1 MKSISLFKDKIFKNN
16 IAKNFLV
23 VFLGDG
29 FSSVLTLL
37 NLSIMI
43 KVLGLNKSSIVNLVI
58 SYTLVF
64 DTIFNFQSFNS
75 IIRFLPRALIDK
87 DFLKVKGY
95 LQQGFILDIV
105 TALISFFAANLFLE
119 FICNIFKWDRDI
131 VNLIRV
137 YSFSILFNLTG
148 TSIGII
154 RVFNKFKYSSYIN
167 VFVNS
172 LKFIFYLL
180 SFIINVNMWYFILV
194 ELWFGLIS
202 SILLLIVTNFI
213 IFKNNLRGI
222 FKNKVVW
229 DKEFL
234 KFNFYCNFMTTLDVP
249 ISHLTPFLI
258 NKFVGIEF
266 ISIYKVIEKI
276 GGIVAKIASPLLN
289 IIYPEISTKVSE
301 EKEKEA
307 ISLVRKLFF
316 IIILFGSLIIV
327 FLSLTYKLWI
337 NILILDGEKYVL
349 NVLFYVLFVII
360 KFSFVGVYP
369 LFISLGYIKYNVYIV
384 VIANLIYLGVIP
396 FFSSNFNI
404 NGVII
409 SQCIQVFI
417 VIFMQILIM
426 KKGFIS
432 RAKL

>member
-43 KVLGLNKSSIVNLVI
+43 KVLGLNESSIVNLVI

-64 DTIFNFQSFNS
+64 DNIFNFQSFNS

-307 ISLVRKLFF
+307 VSLVRKLFF

-337 NILILDGEKYVL
+337 NILIFNGEKYVL

>member
-43 KVLGLNKSSIVNLVI
+43 KVLGLNESSIVNLVI
-58 SYTLVF
+58 SYILVF

-426 KKGFIS
+426 KKGFIY

>member
-43 KVLGLNKSSIVNLVI
+43 KVLGLNESSIVNLVI

-307 ISLVRKLFF
+307 VSLVRKLFF

-337 NILILDGEKYVL
+337 NILIFNGEKYVL

>member
-1 MKSISLFKDKIFKNN
+1 MKSISLLKDKIFKNN

-43 KVLGLNKSSIVNLVI
+43 RVLGLNESSVINLVI

-119 FICNIFKWDRDI
+119 FICNVFKWDRDI
-131 VNLIRV
+131 INLIRV

-180 SFIINVNMWYFILV
+180 SFIINVNMWYFIVV
-194 ELWFGLIS
+194 ELWFSLIN
-202 SILLLIVTNFI
+202 SILLLTVTNFI

-229 DKEFL
+229 NNEFL

-289 IIYPEISTKVSE
+289 IIYPEISTRVSE
-301 EKEKEA
+301 EKQKEA
-307 ISLVRKLFF
+307 VSLVRNLFF

-337 NILILDGEKYVL
+337 NILILDGERYVL

-369 LFISLGYIKYNVYIV
+369 LFMSLGYIKYNVYIV

-426 KKGFIS
+426 NKGFIS
-432 RAKL
+432 RAKP

>member
-43 KVLGLNKSSIVNLVI
+43 KVLGLNESSIVNLVI

-75 IIRFLPRALIDK
+75 IIRFLHRALIDK

-307 ISLVRKLFF
+307 ISLVSKLFF

>member
-43 KVLGLNKSSIVNLVI
+43 KVLGLNESSIVNLVI

>member
-1 MKSISLFKDKIFKNN
+1 MSLFKDKIFKNN

-43 KVLGLNKSSIVNLVI
+43 KVLGLNESSIVNLVI

>member
-43 KVLGLNKSSIVNLVI
+43 KVLGLNESSIVNLVI

-337 NILILDGEKYVL
+337 NILIFNGEKYVL

-426 KKGFIS
+426 KKEFIS

>member
-1 MKSISLFKDKIFKNN
+1 MKSISLLKDKIFKNN

-43 KVLGLNKSSIVNLVI
+43 KVLGLNESSIVNLVI

-222 FKNKVVW
+222 FKNRVVW
-229 DKEFL
+229 DKKFL

-307 ISLVRKLFF
+307 VSLVRKLFF

-384 VIANLIYLGVIP
+384 VIANLIYLGVIR

>member
-43 KVLGLNKSSIVNLVI
+43 KVLGLNESSIVNLVI

-426 KKGFIS
+426 KKRFIS

>member
-1 MKSISLFKDKIFKNN
+1 
-16 IAKNFLV
+16 
-23 VFLGDG
+23 
-29 FSSVLTLL
+29 
-37 NLSIMI
+37 
-43 KVLGLNKSSIVNLVI
+43 
-58 SYTLVF
+58 
-64 DTIFNFQSFNS
+64 
-75 IIRFLPRALIDK
+75 
-87 DFLKVKGY
+87 
-95 LQQGFILDIV
+95 
-105 TALISFFAANLFLE
+105 
-119 FICNIFKWDRDI
+119 
-131 VNLIRV
+131 
-137 YSFSILFNLTG
+137 
-148 TSIGII
+148 
-154 RVFNKFKYSSYIN
+154 
-167 VFVNS
+167 
-172 LKFIFYLL
+172 
-180 SFIINVNMWYFILV
+180 MWYFILV

-360 KFSFVGVYP
+360 KCS
-369 LFISLGYIKYNVYIV
+369 YIKCVSI
-384 VIANLIYLGVIP
+384 
-396 FFSSNFNI
+396 
-404 NGVII
+404 
-409 SQCIQVFI
+409 
-417 VIFMQILIM
+417 
-426 KKGFIS
+426 
-432 RAKL
+432 

>member
-43 KVLGLNKSSIVNLVI
+43 KVLGLNESSIVNLVI

-307 ISLVRKLFF
+307 VSLVRKLFF

-426 KKGFIS
+426 KKEFIS

>member
-43 KVLGLNKSSIVNLVI
+43 KVLGLNESSIVNLVI

-337 NILILDGEKYVL
+337 NILIFNGEKYVL

>member
-43 KVLGLNKSSIVNLVI
+43 KVLGLNESSIVNLVI

-307 ISLVRKLFF
+307 VSLVRKLFF

>member
-43 KVLGLNKSSIVNLVI
+43 KVLGLNESSIVNLVI

-307 ISLVRKLFF
+307 VSLVRKLFF

-337 NILILDGEKYVL
+337 NILIFNGEKYVL

-426 KKGFIS
+426 KKEFIS

>member
-43 KVLGLNKSSIVNLVI
+43 KVLGLNESSIVNLVI

-307 ISLVRKLFF
+307 VSLVRKLFF

-360 KFSFVGVYP
+360 KFSFVVVYP

>member
-43 KVLGLNKSSIVNLVI
+43 KVLGLNESSIVNLVI

-426 KKGFIS
+426 KKEFIS

>member
-1 MKSISLFKDKIFKNN
+1 MKSISLLKDKIFKNN

-43 KVLGLNKSSIVNLVI
+43 KVLGLNESSIVNLVI

-180 SFIINVNMWYFILV
+180 SFIINVNMWYFIVV
-194 ELWFGLIS
+194 ELWFSLVS
-202 SILLLIVTNFI
+202 AILLLIVTNFI

-222 FKNKVVW
+222 FKNRVVW

-307 ISLVRKLFF
+307 VSLVRKLFF

>member
-29 FSSVLTLL
+29 FLSVLTLL

-43 KVLGLNKSSIVNLVI
+43 KVLGLNESSIVNLVI

>member
-1 MKSISLFKDKIFKNN
+1 MKSISLLKDKIFKNN

-43 KVLGLNKSSIVNLVI
+43 KVLGLNESSIVNLVI

-202 SILLLIVTNFI
+202 AILLLIVTNFI

-222 FKNKVVW
+222 FKNRVVW

-307 ISLVRKLFF
+307 VSLVRKLFF

-384 VIANLIYLGVIP
+384 VIANLIYLGVIR

>member
-1 MKSISLFKDKIFKNN
+1 MKSISLLKDKIFKNN

-43 KVLGLNKSSIVNLVI
+43 KVLGLNESSIVNLVI

-222 FKNKVVW
+222 FKNRVVW

-307 ISLVRKLFF
+307 VSLVRKLFF

-384 VIANLIYLGVIP
+384 VIANLIYLGVIR

>member
-43 KVLGLNKSSIVNLVI
+43 KVLGLNESSIVNLVI

-289 IIYPEISTKVSE
+289 IIYPEISTKVS
-301 EKEKEA
+301 
-307 ISLVRKLFF
+307 
-316 IIILFGSLIIV
+316 
-327 FLSLTYKLWI
+327 
-337 NILILDGEKYVL
+337 
-349 NVLFYVLFVII
+349 
-360 KFSFVGVYP
+360 
-369 LFISLGYIKYNVYIV
+369 
-384 VIANLIYLGVIP
+384 
-396 FFSSNFNI
+396 
-404 NGVII
+404 
-409 SQCIQVFI
+409 
-417 VIFMQILIM
+417 
-426 KKGFIS
+426 
-432 RAKL
+432 

>member
-43 KVLGLNKSSIVNLVI
+43 KVLGLNESSIVNLVI

-213 IFKNNLRGI
+213 IFKNDLRGI

-337 NILILDGEKYVL
+337 NILIFNGEKYVL

-432 RAKL
+432 RDKL